1 MWNPG
6 NIKLPL
12 QVVWEIGYNEI
23 ETLDFLFDM
32 HIPNLCDILNEQ
44 VKMQIP
50 GLAVV
55 RSTTHHITALVYFKP
70 QPGIRLFEGQKYL
83 IFAAHDLDMLMK
95 YFKNWSECNEDIYLT
110 HVLSNICNYLR
121 ETSTEPLKIKF
132 RAEAI

>member
-55 RSTTHHITALVYFKP
+55 RSTTHHLTALVYFKP
-70 QPGIRLFEGQKYL
+70 QAGIRLFEGQKYL
-83 IFAAHDLDMLMK
+83 IFVAHDLDMLMK

-110 HVLSNICNYLR
+110 HVLSNICNVLR
-121 ETSTEPLKIKF
+121 DTCKGPMKIKF
-132 RAEAI
+132 RTEAI